1 MPRQATFHDCITKS
15 DERLPLVEKVRMIKE
30 EAIKSNSVIEI
41 VYLKAND
48 EKSGRIVAPSTAGTL
63 NISAR
68 KALTQSKMNI
78 ETSA

>member
-30 EAIKSNSVIEI
+30 AIKSNIGIEI